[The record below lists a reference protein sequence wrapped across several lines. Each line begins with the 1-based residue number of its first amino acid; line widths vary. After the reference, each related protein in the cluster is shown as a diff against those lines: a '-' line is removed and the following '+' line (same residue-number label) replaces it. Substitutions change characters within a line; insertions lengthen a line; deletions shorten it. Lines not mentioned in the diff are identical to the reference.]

1 MIPPALSADAV
12 VAAAR
17 ACRFTLVGLAPAAPL
32 DPTPF
37 LHWLEAGYGTGLS
50 AMHRRVTARLDP
62 GAVVPGARTVV
73 ALGIPYGTGEE
84 TAGQPERPVI
94 ARYAR
99 GRDYH
104 LAHRD
109 RMRALRRSLL
119 DLDPT
124 VNTYACVD
132 AGVAMEKAWA
142 ERAGLGWIGKHGV
155 LVNRQHGSWF
165 TLSVMVLNRSLDHYD
180 QPHPRLCGDCDLCL
194 RACPTGAF
202 PCPGVVDARLC
213 LSYQTVENHD
223 AIPVALRGAMAGR
236 AFGCDACQE
245 ACPHNHGGL
254 PPGDPRQA
262 ARPLGLMSATEIAT
276 LGHDEFSRLA
286 AGTPMARAGYHGLRR
301 NAALA
306 LASDGRPSARAAL
319 DQLSRDTD
327 PVVSEAAQWALRHS
341 PRPRG
346 RTVST

>member
-1 MIPPALSADAV
+1 MVPPVLSTDAV

-17 ACRFTLVGLAPAAPL
+17 ACRFTLVGVAPAAPL
-32 DPTPF
+32 DPAPF
-37 LHWLEAGYGTGLS
+37 LRWLAAGYSTGLE
-50 AMHRRVTARLDP
+50 AMHRRVTKRLDP
-62 GAVVPGARTVV
+62 GAVVPGARTVI
-73 ALGIPYGTGEE
+73 ALGIPYGAGEE
-84 TAGQPERPVI
+84 TAGQPEPPVI

-109 RMRALRRSLL
+109 RMRALRRRLL
-119 DLDPT
+119 EMDPT
-124 VNTYACVD
+124 VHTYACVD
-132 AGVAMEKAWA
+132 AGVAMEKPWA

-155 LVNRQHGSWF
+155 LVSRQHGSWF
-165 TLSVMVLNRSLDHYD
+165 TLSVMVIDRSLDRYH

-202 PCPGVVDARLC
+202 PLPGVLDARLC

-223 AIPVALRGAMAGR
+223 SIPVALRAALAGR

-245 ACPHNHGGL
+245 ACPYNHSGL

-262 ARPLGLMSATEIAT
+262 PRPLGLMSATEIAA
-276 LGHDEFSRLA
+276 LSRDELARLA
-286 AGTPMARAGYHGLRR
+286 AGTPMARAGYDGLRR

-306 LASDGRPSARAAL
+306 LGPDRRSEARAAL
-319 DQLSRDTD
+319 EQLSRDAS
-327 PVVSEAAQWALRHS
+327 PLVSEAARWALRQS
-341 PRPRG
+341 
-346 RTVST
+346 S

>member
-1 MIPPALSADAV
+1 MAPPVLSADAV
-12 VAAAR
+12 MAAAR
-17 ACRFTLVGLAPAAPL
+17 ACRFTLVGVAPAAAL

-37 LHWLEAGYGTGLS
+37 LRWLDAGYGAGLS
-50 AMHRRVTARLDP
+50 AMQRRVVERLDP
-62 GAVVPGARTVV
+62 GAVVPGARSVI
-73 ALGIPYGTGEE
+73 ALGIPYGG
-84 TAGQPERPVI
+84 GQLEPSVI

-119 DLDPT
+119 EIDPT

-155 LVNRQHGSWF
+155 LVSRQHGSWF
-165 TLSVMVLNRSLDHYD
+165 TLSVMVLNRGLDRYD

-202 PCPGVVDARLC
+202 PSPGVLDARLC

-223 AIPVALRGAMAGR
+223 AIPVGLRAALAGR
-236 AFGCDACQE
+236 VFGCDACQE
-245 ACPHNHGGL
+245 ACPYNHAGL

-262 ARPLGLMSATEIAT
+262 PRPLGLMSAAQIAT
-276 LGHDEFSRLA
+276 LGRDDFVRLA
-286 AGTPMARAGYHGLRR
+286 AGTPMARAGYDGLRR

-306 LASDGRPSARAAL
+306 LAADQRPTARAAL
-319 DQLSRDTD
+319 EQLSRDAS
-327 PVVSEAAQWALRHS
+327 PAVSEAAQWALQHS
-341 PRPRG
+341 Q
-346 RTVST
+346 

>member
-1 MIPPALSADAV
+1 M
-12 VAAAR
+12 
-17 ACRFTLVGLAPAAPL
+17 
-32 DPTPF
+32 
-37 LHWLEAGYGTGLS
+37 
-50 AMHRRVTARLDP
+50 
-62 GAVVPGARTVV
+62 
-73 ALGIPYGTGEE
+73 
-84 TAGQPERPVI
+84 I

-109 RMRALRRSLL
+109 RMRALRRRLL
-119 DLDPT
+119 DMDPT

-155 LVNRQHGSWF
+155 LVSRQHGSWF
-165 TLSVMVLNRSLDHYD
+165 TLSVMVIDRSLDRYD

-194 RACPTGAF
+194 RACPTSAF
-202 PCPGVVDARLC
+202 PLPGVLDARLC
-213 LSYQTVENHD
+213 LSYQTVENHGS
-223 AIPVALRGAMAGR
+223 IPVALRPALAGR

-245 ACPHNHGGL
+245 VCPYNHGGL

-262 ARPLGLMSATEIAT
+262 PRPLGLMSATQIAT
-276 LGHDEFSRLA
+276 LARDEFARLA

-306 LASDGRPSARAAL
+306 LASDASPGARAAL
-319 DQLSRDTD
+319 ARLSRDAS
-327 PVVSEAAQWALRHS
+327 PLVSEAAQWALGH
-341 PRPRG
+341 RP
-346 RTVST
+346 

>member
-1 MIPPALSADAV
+1 MVPPVLSADAV
-12 VAAAR
+12 LAAAR
-17 ACRFTLVGLAPAAPL
+17 ACRFTLVGVAPAAPL
-32 DPTPF
+32 DPAPF
-37 LHWLEAGYGTGLS
+37 LRWLAAGWGEGLS
-50 AMHRRVTARLDP
+50 AMHRRVTERLDP
-62 GAVVPGARTVV
+62 GAVVPGARTAI
-73 ALGIPYGTGEE
+73 ALGIPYGAGEE
-84 TAGQPERPVI
+84 TADQPGRPSI

-109 RMRALRRSLL
+109 RMRALRRRLL
-119 DLDPT
+119 DMDST

-155 LVNRQHGSWF
+155 LVSRQHGSWF
-165 TLSVMVLNRSLDHYD
+165 TLSVMVMNRSLDRYD

-202 PCPGVVDARLC
+202 PSPGVVDARLC
-213 LSYQTVENHD
+213 LAYQTVENHD
-223 AIPVALRGAMAGR
+223 AIPIPLRAALAGR
-236 AFGCDACQE
+236 VFGCDACQE
-245 ACPHNHGGL
+245 ACPYNHRGL

-262 ARPLGLMSATEIAT
+262 ARPLGLMSATDIAN
-276 LGHDEFSRLA
+276 LGCDEFARLA

-319 DQLSRDTD
+319 RKLASDTN
-327 PVVSEAAQWALRHS
+327 PIVSEAAQWALRY
-341 PRPRG
+341 RPHG
-346 RTVST
+346 AGSST

>member
-1 MIPPALSADAV
+1 MVPPVLSADAV
-12 VAAAR
+12 IAAAR
-17 ACRFTLVGLAPAAPL
+17 ACRFTLVGVAPAAPL
-32 DPTPF
+32 DPAPF
-37 LHWLEAGYGTGLS
+37 LHWLAAGFGAGLS
-50 AMHRRVTARLDP
+50 AMQRRVTERLDP
-62 GAVVPGARTVV
+62 GAVVPGARTVI
-73 ALGIPYGTGEE
+73 ALGIPYG
-84 TAGQPERPVI
+84 ARDDDARQPEPPVI

-119 DLDPT
+119 EMDPT

-155 LVNRQHGSWF
+155 LVSREHGSWF
-165 TLSVMVLNRSLDHYD
+165 TLSVMVLNRSLDRYH

-202 PCPGVVDARLC
+202 PSPGVVDTRLC

-223 AIPVALRGAMAGR
+223 MIPVALRAALAGR

-245 ACPHNHGGL
+245 ACPHNHGRL

-262 ARPLGLMSATEIAT
+262 PRPLGLMSATEIAT
-276 LGHDEFSRLA
+276 LGRDEFVRLA
-286 AGTPMARAGYHGLRR
+286 AGTPMARAGYDGLRR

-306 LASDGRPSARAAL
+306 LGTDQRPGARAAL
-319 DQLSRDTD
+319 KQLAGDANSM
-327 PVVSEAAQWALRHS
+327 VSEAARWALG
-341 PRPRG
+341 RG
-346 RTVST
+346 K

>member
-1 MIPPALSADAV
+1 MSLPVLSADAV
-12 VAAAR
+12 LAAAR
-17 ACRFTLVGLAPAAPL
+17 ACRFTMVGVAQAEPL
-32 DPTPF
+32 DPAPL
-37 LHWLEAGYGTGLS
+37 LHWLAEGWGSGLS
-50 AMHRRVTARLDP
+50 AMHRRVTKRLDP
-62 GAVVPGARTVV
+62 GAVVPGARTVI
-73 ALGIPYGTGEE
+73 ALGIPYGSGQE
-84 TAGQPERPVI
+84 TAGQPAPLVI

-109 RMRALRRSLL
+109 RMRALRGRLL
-119 DLDPT
+119 DMDPT

-155 LVNRQHGSWF
+155 LVSRQHGSWF
-165 TLSVMVLNRSLDHYD
+165 TLSVMVIDRSLDRYD

-194 RACPTGAF
+194 RACPTSAF
-202 PCPGVVDARLC
+202 PLPGVLDARLC
-213 LSYQTVENHD
+213 LSYQTVENHGS
-223 AIPVALRGAMAGR
+223 IPVALRPALAGR

-245 ACPHNHGGL
+245 VCPYNHGGL

-262 ARPLGLMSATEIAT
+262 PRPLGRMSATEIAA
-276 LGHDEFSRLA
+276 LGRAEFACLA

-306 LASDGRPSARAAL
+306 LALDTSPGARAAL
-319 DQLSRDTD
+319 AQLSRDAI
-327 PVVSEAAQWALRHS
+327 PLVSEAAQWALGH
-341 PRPRG
+341 RP
-346 RTVST
+346 

>member
-1 MIPPALSADAV
+1 
-12 VAAAR
+12 
-17 ACRFTLVGLAPAAPL
+17 
-32 DPTPF
+32 
-37 LHWLEAGYGTGLS
+37 
-50 AMHRRVTARLDP
+50 
-62 GAVVPGARTVV
+62 
-73 ALGIPYGTGEE
+73 
-84 TAGQPERPVI
+84 VI

-109 RMRALRRSLL
+109 RMRALRRRLL
-119 DLDPT
+119 VLDPT

-155 LVNRQHGSWF
+155 LVSRQHGSWF
-165 TLSVMVLNRSLDHYD
+165 TLSVMVIDRSLDRYD

-194 RACPTGAF
+194 HACPTSAF
-202 PCPGVVDARLC
+202 PLPGVLDARLC
-213 LSYQTVENHD
+213 LSYQTVENH
-223 AIPVALRGAMAGR
+223 ASIPVALRPALAGR

-245 ACPHNHGGL
+245 VCPYNHDKL

-262 ARPLGLMSATEIAT
+262 PRPLGLMSATEIAT
-276 LGHDEFSRLA
+276 LGHDEFAGLA

-306 LASDGRPSARAAL
+306 LASDASPGAHAAL
-319 DQLSRDTD
+319 AQLSRDAS
-327 PVVSEAAQWALRHS
+327 PLVSEAAQWALGH
-341 PRPRG
+341 RP
-346 RTVST
+346 

>member
-1 MIPPALSADAV
+1 MSPALSADGV
-12 VAAAR
+12 IAAAR
-17 ACRFTLVGLAPAAPL
+17 ACRFTLVGLAPAALL
-32 DPTPF
+32 DPAPF
-37 LHWLEAGYGTGLS
+37 LHRLEAGYGTGLA
-50 AMHRRVTARLDP
+50 AMHRRVTERLDP
-62 GAVVPGARTVV
+62 RNIVPGARTVI
-73 ALGIPYGTGEE
+73 ALGIPYGSGQE

-119 DLDPT
+119 EMDPT
-124 VNTYACVD
+124 LNSYACVD

-155 LVNRQHGSWF
+155 LVNKEYGSWF
-165 TLSVMVLNRSLDHYD
+165 TLSVMVINRSVDRYHP
-180 QPHPRLCGDCDLCL
+180 PHPRLCGDCDLCL

-202 PCPGVVDARLC
+202 PSPGVVDARLC
-213 LSYQTVENHD
+213 LSYQTVENH
-223 AIPVALRGAMAGR
+223 ASIPVTLRVALAGR

-245 ACPHNHGGL
+245 ACPYNHSGL
-254 PPGDPRQA
+254 PPGDPRQTP
-262 ARPLGLMSATEIAT
+262 RPLGLMSATQIAA
-276 LGHDEFSRLA
+276 LGRDEFAGLA

-306 LASDGRPSARAAL
+306 LASDGRANARAAL
-319 DQLSRDTD
+319 EQLSRDAN
-327 PVVSEAAQWALRHS
+327 PLVSEAAQWALGH
-341 PRPRG
+341 RP
-346 RTVST
+346 

>member
-1 MIPPALSADAV
+1 MSPPVLSADAV

-17 ACRFTLVGLAPAAPL
+17 ACRFTLVGVAPAAPL
-32 DPTPF
+32 DPAPF
-37 LHWLEAGYGTGLS
+37 LHWLAAGWGSGLS
-50 AMHRRVTARLDP
+50 AMHRRVAQRLDP
-62 GAVVPGARTVV
+62 GAIVPGARSVI
-73 ALGIPYGTGEE
+73 ALGIPYGAGDE
-84 TAGQPERPVI
+84 TASQPELPVI

-109 RMRALRRSLL
+109 RMRALRRRLL
-119 DLDPT
+119 EMDPT

-155 LVNRQHGSWF
+155 LVSRQHGSWF
-165 TLSVMVLNRSLDHYD
+165 TLSVMVIDRSLDRYH

-202 PCPGVVDARLC
+202 PLPGVVDARLC
-213 LSYQTVENHD
+213 LSCQTVENHES
-223 AIPVALRGAMAGR
+223 IPVALRAALAGR
-236 AFGCDACQE
+236 AFGCDVCQE
-245 ACPHNHGGL
+245 ACPYNHSGL

-262 ARPLGLMSATEIAT
+262 PRPLGLMSAAKIAT
-276 LGHDEFSRLA
+276 LTRDEFIRLS

-306 LASDGRPSARAAL
+306 LGSDARPSARAAL
-319 DQLSRDTD
+319 EQLSRDAS
-327 PVVSEAAQWALRHS
+327 PIVSEAAQWAL
-341 PRPRG
+341 G
-346 RTVST
+346 YGK

>member
-1 MIPPALSADAV
+1 MSPPVLSADAV

-17 ACRFTLVGLAPAAPL
+17 ACRFTLVGVAPAAPL
-32 DPTPF
+32 DPAPF
-37 LHWLEAGYGTGLS
+37 LRWLAAGYGAGLS
-50 AMHRRVTARLDP
+50 AMHRRVTKRLDP
-62 GAVVPGARTVV
+62 GAVVPGARTVI
-73 ALGIPYGTGEE
+73 ALGIPYGAGEE
-84 TAGQPERPVI
+84 TARQPEPPVI

-109 RMRALRRSLL
+109 RMRALRRRLL
-119 DLDPT
+119 EMDPT
-124 VNTYACVD
+124 TNTYACVD

-155 LVNRQHGSWF
+155 QVSREHSSWF
-165 TLSVMVLNRSLDHYD
+165 TLSVMVIDRSLDHYR

-202 PCPGVVDARLC
+202 PLPGVLDARLC

-223 AIPVALRGAMAGR
+223 SIPVALRAALAGR

-245 ACPHNHGGL
+245 ICPYNHGGL

-262 ARPLGLMSATEIAT
+262 PRPLGLMSATEIAT
-276 LGHDEFSRLA
+276 LGRDEFACLA

-306 LASDGRPSARAAL
+306 LGSDGRPGARAAL
-319 DQLSRDTD
+319 DQLSRDAN
-327 PVVSEAAQWALRHS
+327 PIVREAAQWALGQS
-341 PRPRG
+341 K
-346 RTVST
+346 